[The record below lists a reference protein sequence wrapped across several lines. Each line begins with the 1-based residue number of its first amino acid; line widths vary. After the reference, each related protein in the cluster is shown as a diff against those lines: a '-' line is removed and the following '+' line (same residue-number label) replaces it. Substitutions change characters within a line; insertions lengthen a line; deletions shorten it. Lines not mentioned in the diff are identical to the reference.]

1 MDILALGSIVI
12 LKGNAK
18 KVMIV
23 ARAVGIKHKDE
34 VRDFEYAG
42 CGFPEGFNSDELMF
56 FDSSDIGKVIFD
68 GYKDDSSIVLEES
81 IREWAK
87 EKGKVKES

>member
-1 MDILALGSIVI
+1 MNILALGSIVI
-12 LKGNAK
+12 LRGNAK

-23 ARAVGIKHKDE
+23 ARSVGVKNQDE
-34 VRDFEYAG
+34 IRNFEYAG
-42 CGFPEGFNSDELMF
+42 CGFPEGFNSDELIF
-56 FDSSDIGKVIFD
+56 FDSSDIGKVVFE

-87 EKGKVKES
+87 EKGKIKES

>member
-1 MDILALGSIVI
+1 MDVLALGSVVI

-23 ARAVGIKHKDE
+23 ARAVGIKRQDE
-34 VRDFEYAG
+34 TRDFEYAG
-42 CGFPEGFNSDELMF
+42 CEFPEGFNSDELMF
-56 FDSSDIGKVIFD
+56 FDFADIGKVVFE
-68 GYKDDSSIVLEES
+68 GYKDDTSIVLEES

-87 EKGKVKES
+87 EKGKVKEN